1 MKRRTIGHYEFLR
14 KIGAGGSGVVYLATD
29 TLLQRPVVLKL
40 LKRGAQSLE
49 QVRTTQLREA
59 RLASAIDHPNVCA
72 IYDVGEAPSESGG
85 EDEAYIVMQ
94 YIPGKSLDKVIAE
107 GPASLQLVLS
117 AGIQIADG
125 LSAAH
130 SLGIFHRDLKPA
142 NVMLTDGGLIK
153 ILDFG
158 LARRLSLDEADFDP
172 ATPGRPKPPS
182 PEATYTAKGGTIAY
196 MAPEQFVT
204 GRSSVQSDVFALGL
218 ILYELASG
226 RHPFHRPDA
235 PEFQTIRATQF
246 ADPPN
251 IRDIVPELPVE
262 LESVILRCLEKQ
274 PSARFSTA
282 ADVRE
287 GLRTIMKALQ
297 LDSVGMSGDSIP
309 AQGRL
314 ELDSPEEEKRTTG
327 ILSMLAERFR
337 ESGATASAK
346 QNSIVVLPFINFGD
360 AVPVDGSHQAPS
372 PLYGYALA
380 DAIAARLARMTS
392 LIVRPSS
399 SLMAIP
405 AQQLD
410 PLSIGKK
417 LLVQFVLAGNF
428 MRSEQGFDLNW
439 QLLDIPNQSVRAGG
453 SINVASF
460 DLISVQTEICNEVF
474 STLQGFGDLQNS
486 TNSVDSRDD
495 SSSFS
500 RISLKEDLSEEYLQ
514 ARAVLS
520 SFISRTGSLD
530 DLNRARELFESV
542 VQQDADYAPAWSGL
556 GITHLQYARHGLGGQ
571 MHVLEARRAFDK
583 ALQLDSGSV
592 EANLY
597 RVYMLLSR
605 GEKESARHGIE
616 HLLQSAANDW
626 NVHLVAGQTL
636 RIDGLYEEAL
646 DQFNTSLR
654 LNPANAAMIYNHRA
668 RVYQYQN
675 QLELAGDEIEKGLT
689 LEPRQPLLRISL
701 GYQQMRLGDLHRA
714 VSTLE
719 AVISDEASLR
729 IVFPTIALCYV
740 QLGDRAKAAGFILE
754 ETLSAAEADGEM
766 AYRLATY
773 FAVDGDESEA
783 LHWLRRAIY
792 LGNENYPWF
801 SKNPAWKKLS
811 GHSDF
816 ERILEDLK
824 KSYRRNQKNWKRLLV
839 IPLSSRHSGRS
850 PESPYWPLPLP
861 VLNRRPHPYD
871 PQSFLP
877 TVIPSEPSF
886 RAQPR
891 NRIRHCIPT
900 QNSHTLPV

>member
-29 TLLQRPVVLKL
+29 TLLQRPVVMKL
-40 LKRGAQSLE
+40 LKRGAQSQE
-49 QVRTTQLREA
+49 QVRATQLREA

-72 IYDVGEAPSESGG
+72 IYDVGEAPGESEG
-85 EDEAYIVMQ
+85 EQEAYIVMQ

-107 GPASLQLVLS
+107 GAASLQLVLS

-130 SLGIFHRDLKPA
+130 QLGIFHRDLKPA

-158 LARRLSLDEADFDP
+158 LARQLSRDEADFDP
-172 ATPGRPKPPS
+172 ATPGRHTPPA

-218 ILYELASG
+218 ILFELASG

-251 IRDIVPELPVE
+251 LREIVPELPVE

-274 PSARFSTA
+274 PSARFSSA

-287 GLRTIMKALQ
+287 GLRTVMKALQ
-297 LDSVGMSGDSIP
+297 LDSVGMPGDSISQVP

-314 ELDSPEEEKRTTG
+314 ELESPEEEKRTTG

-337 ESGATASAK
+337 ESGNTAASK
-346 QNSIVVLPFINFGD
+346 QNSIVVLPFINFGTSTAAD
-360 AVPVDGSHQAPS
+360 PETAPA

-392 LIVRPSS
+392 LVVRPSS
-399 SLMAIP
+399 SLMSIP

-417 LLVQFVLAGNF
+417 LLVRFVLAGNF
-428 MRSEQGFDLNW
+428 MRSDAGFDLNW
-439 QLLDIPNQSVRAGG
+439 QLLDIPTQSVRAGG

-460 DLISVQTEICNEVF
+460 DLISVQAEICNEVF
-474 STLQGFGDLQNS
+474 STLQGVGDLENPANS
-486 TNSVDSRDD
+486 SDAARD
-495 SSSFS
+495 
-500 RISLKEDLSEEYLQ
+500 ISPSLSQDLSEDYLQ

-520 SFISRTGSLD
+520 SFMSRTGSLD
-530 DLNRARELFESV
+530 DLNRARGLFESV
-542 VQQDADYAPAWSGL
+542 VRQDEDYAPGWSGL

-571 MHVLEARRAFDK
+571 MHVIEARRAFDK
-583 ALQLDSGSV
+583 ALQLDPGSV

-605 GEKESARHGIE
+605 GEKESARHG
-616 HLLQSAANDW
+616 
-626 NVHLVAGQTL
+626 
-636 RIDGLYEEAL
+636 
-646 DQFNTSLR
+646 
-654 LNPANAAMIYNHRA
+654 IYNHRA

-701 GYQQMRLGDLHRA
+701 GYQQMRLGDLARA
-714 VSTLE
+714 VETLE
-719 AVISDEASLR
+719 SVISDEASLR

-740 QLGDRAKAAGFILE
+740 QLGDRTKAAGFILE
-754 ETLSAAEADGEM
+754 ETLAAAEADGEM

-801 SKNPAWKKLS
+801 TKNPAWRNLA
-811 GHSDF
+811 GHTDF

-824 KSYRRNQKNWKRLLV
+824 KSYRRNQKNWKRLL
-839 IPLSSRHSGRS
+839 
-850 PESPYWPLPLP
+850 
-861 VLNRRPHPYD
+861 
-871 PQSFLP
+871 
-877 TVIPSEPSF
+877 
-886 RAQPR
+886 AQV
-891 NRIRHCIPT
+891 T
-900 QNSHTLPV
+900 G

>member
-1 MKRRTIGHYEFLR
+1 MKRRTIGHYELLR

-49 QVRTTQLREA
+49 QVRATQLREA
-59 RLASAIDHPNVCA
+59 RLASAIDHPNVAA
-72 IYDVGEAPSESGG
+72 IYDVGEAPSETGG

-107 GPASLQLVLS
+107 GPASLQLALS

-130 SLGIFHRDLKPA
+130 QLGIFHRDLKPA

-158 LARRLSLDEADFDP
+158 LARRLNMDETDFDP
-172 ATPGRPKPPS
+172 ASSGPRTLPPAG
-182 PEATYTAKGGTIAY
+182 ATYTARGGTIAY

-204 GRSSVQSDVFALGL
+204 GRSSVQSDVFALGV
-218 ILYELASG
+218 ILYELVAG
-226 RHPFHRPDA
+226 RHPFHHADA
-235 PEFQTIRATQF
+235 PEFQTIRAIQF
-246 ADPPN
+246 NDPPKL
-251 IRDIVPELPVE
+251 REIVPDLPVE
-262 LESVILRCLEKQ
+262 LESLILRCLEKQ
-274 PSARFSTA
+274 PSARFSSS

-297 LDSVGMSGDSIP
+297 LDSVGMPGDSISQLP
-309 AQGRL
+309 AQGKL
-314 ELDSPEEEKRTTG
+314 ELETPEVEKRATG

-337 ESGATASAK
+337 ESGATATAK
-346 QNSIVVLPFINFGD
+346 HNSIVVLPFINFGTSAAAD
-360 AVPVDGSHQAPS
+360 PETVPA

-392 LIVRPSS
+392 LVVRPSS

-410 PLSIGKK
+410 PLAIGKK
-417 LLVQFVLAGNF
+417 LLVRFVLAGNF
-428 MRSEQGFDLNW
+428 LRSGTGFDLNW
-439 QLLDIPNQSVRAGG
+439 QLLDIPTQSVRAGG

-474 STLQGFGDLQNS
+474 STLQGFGDLENPAA
-486 TNSVDSRDD
+486 TADAARDT
-495 SSSFS
+495 SP
-500 RISLKEDLSEEYLQ
+500 SLAQGLSEEYLQ

-520 SFISRTGSLD
+520 SFMSRTGSLD
-530 DLNRARELFESV
+530 DLNRACEMFSSV
-542 VQQDADYAPAWSGL
+542 VKQDADYAPAWSGL

-583 ALQLDSGSV
+583 ALQFDSGSV

-626 NVHLVAGQTL
+626 NVHLVAGMTL

-654 LNPANAAMIYNHRA
+654 LNPSNAAIIYNHRA

-675 QLELAGDEIEKGLT
+675 QLELAGEEIEKGLT

-701 GYQQMRLGDLHRA
+701 GYQQMRLGDLKSA
-714 VSTLE
+714 VQTLE
-719 AVISDEASLR
+719 QVVADERSLR
-729 IVFPTIALCYV
+729 IVFPTIAMCYV
-740 QLGDRAKAAGFILE
+740 QLGDRAKAASFILE
-754 ETLSAAEADGEM
+754 ETLAAAEADGEM

-801 SKNPAWKKLS
+801 SKNPAWRKLS
-811 GHSDF
+811 GHDDF

-824 KSYRRNQKNWKRLLV
+824 KSYRRNRSNWKRLL
-839 IPLSSRHSGRS
+839 
-850 PESPYWPLPLP
+850 
-861 VLNRRPHPYD
+861 
-871 PQSFLP
+871 
-877 TVIPSEPSF
+877 
-886 RAQPR
+886 AQL
-891 NRIRHCIPT
+891 HD
-900 QNSHTLPV
+900 

>member
-1 MKRRTIGHYEFLR
+1 
-14 KIGAGGSGVVYLATD
+14 
-29 TLLQRPVVLKL
+29 
-40 LKRGAQSLE
+40 
-49 QVRTTQLREA
+49 
-59 RLASAIDHPNVCA
+59 
-72 IYDVGEAPSESGG
+72 
-85 EDEAYIVMQ
+85 MQ
-94 YIPGKSLDKVIAE
+94 YIPGKSLDKVIVE

-130 SLGIFHRDLKPA
+130 QLGIFHRDLKPA

-158 LARRLSLDEADFDP
+158 LARQLSRDETDFDP
-172 ATPGRPKPPS
+172 ATPGRHTPPA

-251 IRDIVPELPVE
+251 LREIVPELPVE

-274 PSARFSTA
+274 PSARFASA

-287 GLRTIMKALQ
+287 GLRTVMKALQ
-297 LDSVGMSGDSIP
+297 LDSVGMPGDSISQLP

-314 ELDSPEEEKRTTG
+314 ELESPEEEKRATG

-337 ESGATASAK
+337 ESGNTAASK
-346 QNSIVVLPFINFGD
+346 QNSIVVLPFINFGTSTAAD
-360 AVPVDGSHQAPS
+360 PETVPA

-380 DAIAARLARMTS
+380 DAVAARLARMTS
-392 LIVRPSS
+392 LVVRPSS
-399 SLMAIP
+399 SLMSIP
-405 AQQLD
+405 ANQLD
-410 PLSIGKK
+410 PLAIGKK
-417 LLVQFVLAGNF
+417 LLVRFVLAGNF
-428 MRSEQGFDLNW
+428 MRSNAGFDLNW
-439 QLLDIPNQSVRAGG
+439 QLLDIPTQSVRAGG

-474 STLQGFGDLQNS
+474 STLQGFGDLENTTTS
-486 TNSVDSRDD
+486 TAESARDISPPSSRV
-495 SSSFS
+495 
-500 RISLKEDLSEEYLQ
+500 SLNQALSEEYLQ

-520 SFISRTGSLD
+520 SFMSRTGSLD
-530 DLNRARELFESV
+530 DLNRARGLFENV
-542 VQQDADYAPAWSGL
+542 VRQDVDYAPAWSGL

-571 MHVLEARRAFDK
+571 MHVIEARRAFDK
-583 ALQLDSGSV
+583 ALQLDPGSV

-616 HLLQSAANDW
+616 HLLQSASNDW
-626 NVHLVAGQTL
+626 NVHLVAGLTL

-654 LNPANAAMIYNHRA
+654 LNPANAAIIYNHRA

-701 GYQQMRLGDLHRA
+701 GYQQMRLGDLSRA
-714 VSTLE
+714 VETLE
-719 AVISDEASLR
+719 SVISDEASLR

-740 QLGDRAKAAGFILE
+740 QLGDRAKAASFILE
-754 ETLSAAEADGEM
+754 ETLAAAEADGEM

-801 SKNPAWKKLS
+801 TKNPAWRNLA

-824 KSYRRNQKNWKRLLV
+824 KSYRRNQKNWKRLL
-839 IPLSSRHSGRS
+839 
-850 PESPYWPLPLP
+850 
-861 VLNRRPHPYD
+861 
-871 PQSFLP
+871 
-877 TVIPSEPSF
+877 
-886 RAQPR
+886 AQVR
-891 NRIRHCIPT
+891 D
-900 QNSHTLPV
+900 

>member
-40 LKRGAQSLE
+40 LKRGALSLE

-72 IYDVGEAPSESGG
+72 IYEVGEAESDTGG

-130 SLGIFHRDLKPA
+130 QLGIFHRDLKPA

-158 LARRLSLDEADFDP
+158 LARKLNLDEADFDP
-172 ATPGRPKPPS
+172 ASPGRRIAPP
-182 PEATYTAKGGTIAY
+182 PEATYTARGGTIAY

-246 ADPPN
+246 ADPPDL
-251 IRDIVPELPVE
+251 RQIVPELPVE

-274 PSARFSTA
+274 PSARFSSA

-287 GLRTIMKALQ
+287 GLRTVMKALQ
-297 LDSVGMSGDSIP
+297 LDSVGMPGDSISRLP
-309 AQGRL
+309 TQGRL
-314 ELDSPEEEKRTTG
+314 ELESPEEEKRATG

-337 ESGATASAK
+337 ESGNTGASK
-346 QNSIVVLPFINFGD
+346 QNSIVVLPFINFGTSAAAD
-360 AVPVDGSHQAPS
+360 PETVPA

-392 LIVRPSS
+392 LVVRPSS
-399 SLMAIP
+399 SLMSIP
-405 AQQLD
+405 SQQLD
-410 PLSIGKK
+410 PLAIGKK
-417 LLVQFVLAGNF
+417 LLVRFVLAGNF
-428 MRSEQGFDLNW
+428 MRSDAGFDLNW
-439 QLLDIPNQSVRAGG
+439 QLLDIPTQSVRAGG

-474 STLQGFGDLQNS
+474 STLQGVGDLENPATS
-486 TNSVDSRDD
+486 TESARDVEP
-495 SSSFS
+495 
-500 RISLKEDLSEEYLQ
+500 SLSQDLSEEYLQ

-520 SFISRTGSLD
+520 SFMSRTGSLD
-530 DLNRARELFESV
+530 DLNRARGMFESV
-542 VQQDADYAPAWSGL
+542 VKQDENYAPGWSGL

-571 MHVLEARRAFDK
+571 MHVIEARRAFEK
-583 ALQLDSGSV
+583 ALQLDPGAV

-626 NVHLVAGQTL
+626 NVHLVAGLTL

-654 LNPANAAMIYNHRA
+654 LNPANAAIIYNHRA

-701 GYQQMRLGDLHRA
+701 GYQQMRLGDLARA
-714 VSTLE
+714 VATLE
-719 AVISDEASLR
+719 GVISDEASLR

-754 ETLSAAEADGEM
+754 ETLAAAEADGEM

-801 SKNPAWKKLS
+801 TKNPAWRNLT

-824 KSYRRNQKNWKRLLV
+824 KSYRRNQKNWKRLL
-839 IPLSSRHSGRS
+839 
-850 PESPYWPLPLP
+850 
-861 VLNRRPHPYD
+861 
-871 PQSFLP
+871 
-877 TVIPSEPSF
+877 
-886 RAQPR
+886 AQVR
-891 NRIRHCIPT
+891 D
-900 QNSHTLPV
+900 

>member
-40 LKRGAQSLE
+40 LKRGALSLE

-72 IYDVGEAPSESGG
+72 IYDVGEAASESGG
-85 EDEAYIVMQ
+85 EDEAFIVMQ

-130 SLGIFHRDLKPA
+130 QLGIFHRDLKPA

-158 LARRLSLDEADFDP
+158 LARKLNLDEADFDP
-172 ATPGRPKPPS
+172 ASPGRRVPPP
-182 PEATYTAKGGTIAY
+182 PEATYTARGGTIAY

-246 ADPPN
+246 ADPPDLRQ
-251 IRDIVPELPVE
+251 IIPEMPIE

-274 PSARFSTA
+274 PSARFSSA

-287 GLRTIMKALQ
+287 GLRTVMKTLQ
-297 LDSVGMSGDSIP
+297 LDSVGMPGDSISQLP
-309 AQGRL
+309 VQGRL
-314 ELDSPEEEKRTTG
+314 ELDSPEEEKRATG

-337 ESGATASAK
+337 ESGNTAVAK
-346 QNSIVVLPFINFGD
+346 QNSIVVLPFINFGNSA
-360 AVPVDGSHQAPS
+360 AVEAETAPA

-380 DAIAARLARMTS
+380 DAIAARLARVTS
-392 LIVRPSS
+392 LVVRPSS
-399 SLMAIP
+399 SLMSIP

-410 PLSIGKK
+410 PLAIGKK
-417 LLVQFVLAGNF
+417 LLVRFVLAGNF
-428 MRSEQGFDLNW
+428 MQSAAGFDLNW
-439 QLLDIPNQSVRAGG
+439 QLLDIPSQSVRAGG
-453 SINVASF
+453 SISVASF

-474 STLQGFGDLQNS
+474 ATLQGFGDLENTTSSAES
-486 TNSVDSRDD
+486 TRELAP
-495 SSSFS
+495 
-500 RISLKEDLSEEYLQ
+500 SLTQDLSEEYLQ

-520 SFISRTGSLD
+520 SFMSRTGSLD
-530 DLNRARELFESV
+530 DLNRARGLFESV
-542 VQQDADYAPAWSGL
+542 VKQNEDYAPGWSGL

-571 MHVLEARRAFDK
+571 MHVIEARRAFDK

-626 NVHLVAGQTL
+626 NVHLVAGLTL

-646 DQFNTSLR
+646 DQFNTSLH
-654 LNPANAAMIYNHRA
+654 LNPSNAAIIYNHRA

-701 GYQQMRLGDLHRA
+701 GYQQMRLGDLTRA
-714 VSTLE
+714 VGTLE
-719 AVISDEASLR
+719 SVISDEASLR

-740 QLGDRAKAAGFILE
+740 QLGDREKAASFILE
-754 ETLSAAEADGEM
+754 ETLAAAEADGEM

-801 SKNPAWKKLS
+801 SKNPAWRNLS

-824 KSYRRNQKNWKRLLV
+824 KSYRRNQKNWKRLL
-839 IPLSSRHSGRS
+839 
-850 PESPYWPLPLP
+850 
-861 VLNRRPHPYD
+861 
-871 PQSFLP
+871 
-877 TVIPSEPSF
+877 
-886 RAQPR
+886 AQVR
-891 NRIRHCIPT
+891 D
-900 QNSHTLPV
+900 